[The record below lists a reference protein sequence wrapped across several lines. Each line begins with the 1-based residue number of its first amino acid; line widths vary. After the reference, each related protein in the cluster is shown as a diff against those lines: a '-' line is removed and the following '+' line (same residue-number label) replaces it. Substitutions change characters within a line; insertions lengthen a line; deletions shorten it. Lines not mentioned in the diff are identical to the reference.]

1 MNDYIISEINK
12 IRSIIN
18 EPRKQHDL
26 LQRRRDWS
34 KLCTCLDTIED
45 VEMAISS
52 FLELPDFDAYS
63 GGYLF
68 IYGLLQGLFLEQ
80 DAISHLYDSIFETDD
95 YLKQMLSKYKALQD
109 IREIRNNSIGH
120 PTNRK
125 GRSFYSIVQ
134 TSICKQ
140 GFDLLSDI
148 EEGKTYFSSIN
159 LIEIIELQSQEIL
172 TNLQVIVGKLE
183 EEIRMHKEKYREDK
197 LGGLFH
203 LRGYCIEKLS
213 RCTYIEGTYNGNVDF
228 AFTLLKGIQENYNK
242 FYTKTTERFGQV
254 IDAID
259 YLHPKI
265 THVFNRMWSFKEQGM
280 LNNYDAIVMI
290 DALREYLNEAE
301 EIANEIDEEYSNNN
315 FA

>member
-1 MNDYIISEINK
+1 MNESIINEINK
-12 IRSIIN
+12 IRRIIN

-34 KLCTCLDTIED
+34 KLCTCLDTIDD
-45 VEMAISS
+45 VETSISS
-52 FLELPDFDAYS
+52 YLELADFDACN

-68 IYGLLQGLFLEQ
+68 IYGLLQGLFIEQ
-80 DAISHLYDSIFETDD
+80 DAISHLYNSIFETDD

-125 GRSFYSIVQ
+125 GKAFYSIVQ

-183 EEIRMHKEKYREDK
+183 EEIRMHKEKYKEDK
-197 LGGLFH
+197 FGSLFH

-213 RCTYIEGTYNGNVDF
+213 RCTYVEGTYNGNVDI
-228 AFTLLKGIQENYNK
+228 AFSQLKGLQENYNK
-242 FYTKTTERFGQV
+242 FYTKTTERFGHV
-254 IDAID
+254 IDAIG

-265 THVFNRMWSFKEQGM
+265 AHVFSRMWLFKEQGM
-280 LNNYDAIVMI
+280 FNNYDAIVMI
-290 DALREYLNEAE
+290 DALREYLQEAE
-301 EIANEIDEEYSNNN
+301 EIANEIDEDCNNNN
-315 FA
+315 FT